1 MYSVWC
7 AVHLSGN
14 NEPLFE
20 LYVKDTIQDI
30 RCLKSRC
37 LKVTS
42 LLAERIW
49 CGNELNADAT
59 LWRNASYRIAKSVYF
74 SVNCDIV

>member
-20 LYVKDTIQDI
+20 LYGKDTIQDI
-30 RCLKSRC
+30 RCLKSRS

-42 LLAERIW
+42 LLDVLI
-49 CGNELNADAT
+49 L
-59 LWRNASYRIAKSVYF
+59 LF
-74 SVNCDIV
+74 LF